1 MLYRTRRSY
10 SSKWAMGLSEIEQ
23 LSISNPLKSG
33 EIKDTKYNS
42 ALHVRFSIVT
52 VDLRYFVMAFWTPVM
67 LLLAVNSK
75 VGTYVLQNKI

>member
-10 SSKWAMGLSEIEQ
+10 SSKWAMGLPETEQ
-23 LSISNPLKSG
+23 FSMSSRKAN

-42 ALHVRFSIVT
+42 VLHVRFRVII
-52 VDLRYFVMAFWTPVM
+52 VDLRYFVLAFWTWVM

-75 VGTYVLQNKI
+75 LLTYILQNKI

>member
-1 MLYRTRRSY
+1 MLYRTRSY

-23 LSISNPLKSG
+23 LSISSLKAG

-52 VDLRYFVMAFWTPVM
+52 VDLRYFVLAFWTPVM

-75 VGTYVLQNKI
+75 VGTYILQNKI